1 MRSLLLAVP
10 LMLMAPGVA
19 GAAVTPG
26 DYGGGAVKG
35 RGGPGHLR
43 TGTVWMWA
51 RVAPDGRARIGGA
64 AHVACG
70 LTRFDGE
77 VTLAPDGSFRFSR
90 IRTARQFGHRL
101 RAVVTVR
108 GRFDGA
114 AASGTVRGRLRNQH
128 PNGVV
133 RHCSTRGARGW
144 QLRMAAAPGAPTPAQ
159 PGATYHGLTSQ
170 QGNVP
175 RPFLLAV
182 ERSAARVKA
191 TIFEYKVGCA
201 KLSYESNDVSPGA
214 RIRPDGTFVVRE
226 SFAFR
231 SPRLVER
238 VRVRVAGGFS
248 AGQASGTVRVHSV
261 VRARRSGRVVD
272 RCDTGQLTFNAQL

>member
-1 MRSLLLAVP
+1 MRSLLLAVVV
-10 LMLMAPGVA
+10 LLAVPGVA
-19 GAAVTPG
+19 GAAASPG

-35 RGGPGHLR
+35 RGGPSHLR

-51 RVAPDGRARIGGA
+51 RVASDGHARIGGA

-70 LTRFDGE
+70 LTRFDAE
-77 VTLAPDGSFRFSR
+77 VALAADGSFRFSR
-90 IRTARQFGHRL
+90 VRTARQGGHRL
-101 RAVVTVR
+101 RAVVTVK

-114 AASGTVRGRLRNQH
+114 AASGTVRGRLRNRH
-128 PNGVV
+128 PDGVV
-133 RHCSTRGARGW
+133 RHCSTRGARPW
-144 QLRMAAAPGAPTPAQ
+144 QLRMAGPPGPPAPAQ

-170 QGNVP
+170 QGDVP

-182 ERSAARVKA
+182 ARSGARVKA
-191 TIFEYKVGCA
+191 TIFDYKVACA
-201 KLSYESNDVSPGA
+201 KLSYDSNDVSRGA

-238 VRVRVAGGFS
+238 VRVRVTGGFS
-248 AGQASGTVRVHSV
+248 AGHVAGNVRVHSV
-261 VRARRSGRVVD
+261 VRARRNGRVVD
-272 RCDTGQLTFNAQL
+272 RCDTGPLSFAALL

>member
-1 MRSLLLAVP
+1 VRSLVLAVP
-10 LMLMAPGVA
+10 LLLVAPGVA
-19 GAAVTPG
+19 GAAVVPG

-43 TGTVWMWA
+43 NGTVWMWA
-51 RVAPDGRARIGGA
+51 RVAADGRARIGGA

-70 LTRFDGE
+70 LTRFDAE

-90 IRTARQFGHRL
+90 IRTSRQAGHRL
-101 RAVVTVR
+101 RTVVTVQ

-114 AASGTVRGRLRNQH
+114 AASGTVRGRLRNRQ
-128 PNGVV
+128 PDGEV
-133 RHCSTRGARGW
+133 RRCSTGGARDW
-144 QLRMAAAPGAPTPAQ
+144 QLRMPPAPGPPAPAQ
-159 PGATYHGLTSQ
+159 AGATYHGLTSQ
-170 QGNVP
+170 QGDVP

-182 ERSAARVKA
+182 ARSGARVKA

-201 KLSYESNDVSPGA
+201 KLSYESNDVSRGA
-214 RIRPDGTFVVRE
+214 RIRAGGTFLVRE

-261 VRARRSGRVVD
+261 VRSRRSGRVVD
-272 RCDTGQLTFNAQL
+272 RCDTGHLTFNAQT